1 MRGRQIG
8 RKKPHPY
15 TEECGPYTL
24 YYIKDLFG
32 PYTLYYIK
40 DLFLRSLG
48 QRSNQEIVELRY
60 CWDIST
66 FVR

>member
-1 MRGRQIG
+1 MRDRQIG

-15 TEECGPYTL
+15 TEEC
-24 YYIKDLFG
+24 G

-60 CWDIST
+60 CWDIGT